1 MTSGYLHNWR
11 DSEGK
16 GLIGCMFFIVVFAL
30 AIYLGIMLGPVYY
43 ANFNFESQIET
54 EAGRAGAKFLDD
66 ETIIKDIL
74 DLAKRN
80 EIRLN
85 RQNIK
90 IDRFAGQVAHVDEG
104 QLGSVQ
110 VEKGPHVAVD
120 PPRQHGQGVRVEQRC
135 GQQRSQRVEI
145 SLFVGEDHVHG
156 LIVSDPRSGMEIS

>member
-90 IDRFAGQVAHVDEG
+90 IDRFAGQVHIDVQYSVPVDFG
-104 QLGSVQ
+104 FFVRNL
-110 VEKGPHVAVD
+110 D
-120 PPRQHGQGVRVEQRC
+120 FRVEASSFI
-135 GQQRSQRVEI
+135 GT
-145 SLFVGEDHVHG
+145 L
-156 LIVSDPRSGMEIS
+156 